1 MELEG
6 LNDAIS
12 LCVRFHCESFDKS
25 QMGSR
30 HLCSIICLF
39 FLQFGKSTAADYS
52 PSVEA
57 EETEAL
63 IALLGLDSG
72 VSEGRDYAMSFDAD
86 ADAGIH
92 SKSV

>member
-6 LNDAIS
+6 LNNAIR
-12 LCVRFHCESFDKS
+12 LCVSFHRESFDKS
-25 QMGSR
+25 QMER
-30 HLCSIICLF
+30 VHLCSIICLL

-63 IALLGLDSG
+63 IALLRGSG
-72 VSEGRDYAMSFDAD
+72 VSGGRDYAMSLD

-92 SKSV
+92 PKSK